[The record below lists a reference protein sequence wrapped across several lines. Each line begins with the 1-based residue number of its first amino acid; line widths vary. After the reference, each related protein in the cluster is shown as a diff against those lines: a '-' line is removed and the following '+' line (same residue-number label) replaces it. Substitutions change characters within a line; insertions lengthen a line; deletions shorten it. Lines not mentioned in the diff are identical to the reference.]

1 MPPTIAFQRTS
12 REMGTFSDSL
22 SGAVSGSCG
31 STLSS
36 SPGFLGFGTHLL
48 SSSSSVSARTRKRR
62 VACAITSA
70 SCSDRAPP
78 GVLSPV
84 VPGEDMTILNP
95 NVHSRAI
102 SAVLLDNSRPV
113 LVNQRAANVSLT
125 PGDMRWSPGA
135 QKILSVENAGGDSI
149 LSEALSFEIFSR
161 AFGCSLLETEM
172 EVHYFPRGS
181 SIIDYTAVVEEDDII
196 VGVSVTRCMDAPHR
210 AMDADGALRLI
221 RKKMRGLLSAEANIS
236 KLFAWDRS
244 VLHVLCDTEANADL
258 ITAAYAELD
267 AEEKDNVV
275 VVISTVDGAPWAFE
289 STRGKKKAD
298 Q

>member
-1 MPPTIAFQRTS
+1 M
-12 REMGTFSDSL
+12 
-22 SGAVSGSCG
+22 
-31 STLSS
+31 
-36 SPGFLGFGTHLL
+36 
-48 SSSSSVSARTRKRR
+48 
-62 VACAITSA
+62 
-70 SCSDRAPP
+70 
-78 GVLSPV
+78 
-84 VPGEDMTILNP
+84 
-95 NVHSRAI
+95 
-102 SAVLLDNSRPV
+102 
-113 LVNQRAANVSLT
+113 
-125 PGDMRWSPGA
+125 GDMVALRCLTDWVQYFPA
-135 QKILSVENAGGDSI
+135 AFPLPCPLSQSIINNYHPHHHPTAGDSI